1 MPDSTED
8 EPTFEA
14 ALKRLESAV
23 ESLEKGDLPL
33 EKALRLFEEGLK
45 ASNQCRARL
54 DQARH
59 RVQVLVAKSGGD
71 FQLSDLDL
79 DEEDQ

>member
-14 ALKRLESAV
+14 ALKTLESAV
-23 ESLEKGDLPL
+23 ESLEEGDLPL

-54 DQARH
+54 DQARQ
-59 RVQVLVAKSGGD
+59 RVLVLVAKSGGD
-71 FQLSDLDL
+71 FQFSDLDL